1 MTNFFIFYKL
11 YKDDRIYNVLNGG
24 YPMNIKETASPQEI
38 IKSAL
43 EEFKDKV
50 AIASS
55 FSAEDVVLIDMA
67 VKVSKDL
74 GVTPRIFTLD
84 TGRLNQE
91 TYDVMD
97 RIKEKYNIPIEVYFP
112 KTEDVEEMVR
122 KYGFNL
128 FYKSLQLRQL
138 CCKIR
143 KVEPLNR
150 ILKELDAW
158 ICGLRKEQS
167 VTRADVKKIEKEE
180 RVFNGTKKTIY
191 KINPLVDWAEKQVWD
206 YIKEN
211 NVPYNTLY
219 DRGYTSIGC
228 APCTRPTKKIEDIR
242 AGRWWWEDPEHKEC
256 GLHKRT

>member
-1 MTNFFIFYKL
+1 
-11 YKDDRIYNVLNGG
+11 
-24 YPMNIKETASPQEI
+24 MNNLENLTAQQLIKY
-38 IKSAL
+38 AL
-43 EEFKDKV
+43 QTYKDKV

-67 VKVSKDL
+67 VKV
-74 GVTPRIFTLD
+74 GNEVGITPRVFTLD

-97 RIKEKYNIPIEVYFP
+97 KIKEKYKINIEVYFP
-112 KTEDVEEMVR
+112 KTEDVEEMV
-122 KYGFNL
+122 KEHGFNL

-150 ILKELDAW
+150 ALKSLDAW
-158 ICGLRKEQS
+158 ICGLRREQS
-167 VTRADVKKIEKEE
+167 ITRADIKNVEYEKRIINGVEKQIVK
-180 RVFNGTKKTIY
+180 F
-191 KINPLVDWAEKQVWD
+191 NPLVDWTEKQVWD

-211 NVPYNTLY
+211 NVPYNVLY
-219 DRGYTSIGC
+219 DKGYTSIGC
-228 APCTRPTKKIEDIR
+228 APCTRPTRKIEDVR
-242 AGRWWWEDPEHKEC
+242 AGRWWWEDTEHKEC